1 MASLNKVM
9 VIGNLGRDPEARMA
23 GESKV
28 VSFSIAVT
36 ERFKGRD
43 GQQKETTEWVN
54 IVVWNRLAE
63 IAEQYLRKGSPVF
76 IEGKLKTRSWDDS
89 NGVKKYMTEV
99 VGSSLQMLGS
109 KQAESG
115 QAGPKVSQ
123 QQQQQAPAQGFA
135 PEESDL
141 PF

>member
-9 VIGNLGRDPEARMA
+9 VIGNLGRDPEARTV

-28 VSFSIAVT
+28 VSFSLAVK
-36 ERFKGRD
+36 ERFKSRD
-43 GQQKETTEWVN
+43 GQSKETTEWVN

-76 IEGKLKTRSWDDS
+76 VEGKLKTRSWDDS

-99 VGSSLQMLGS
+99 VGSSLQMLG
-109 KQAESG
+109 
-115 QAGPKVSQ
+115 QAGPKAS
-123 QQQQQAPAQGFA
+123 QQQQAPAQGFA
-135 PEESDL
+135 PENDLL

>member
-43 GQQKETTEWVN
+43 GQSKETTEWVN

-76 IEGKLKTRSWDDS
+76 VEGKLKTRSWEDQ
-89 NGVKKYMTEV
+89 NGQKRYATEV
-99 VGSSLQMLGS
+99 VANSFQMLGR
-109 KQAESG
+109 KGESNDG
-115 QAGPKVSQ
+115 GSFGGQ

-135 PEESDL
+135 PEERDLL